1 MRNCVDDLKKIEA
14 AVLKAESTTSGEI
27 VPIIYNKCCNTSWVF
42 PLVFLILLVIWQFIQ
57 ENYFPINSWDG
68 NLMVQVAL
76 PLLLISVLS
85 LFLGNILIIQRFF
98 ISKRRREKNVEDR
111 AELEFY
117 RLVSSKTK
125 NKIGILLFVSLMER
139 YSVVLA
145 DESISSKLPPETWN
159 EVLKLLNSKMNSKE
173 LAKGFV
179 PAIEK
184 CGELL
189 ASRFP
194 RDPQDTNELA
204 NYPILRLD
212 SD

>member
-1 MRNCVDDLKKIEA
+1 MRNYVDDLKKIEA
-14 AVLKAESTTSGEI
+14 AVKKAESTTSGEI
-27 VPIIYNKCCNTSWVF
+27 VPIIYNKCSNTSFVF
-42 PLVFLILLVIWQFIQ
+42 PLVFLILFVIWRFFQ

-76 PLLLISVLS
+76 PVLLISIFS
-85 LFLGNILIIQRFF
+85 FFLGKILIIQRFF
-98 ISKRRREKNVEDR
+98 ISRRRREKEVEDR
-111 AELEFY
+111 AELEFH
-117 RLVSSKTK
+117 RLVSLKTQ
-125 NKIGILLFVSLMER
+125 NKTGILLFVSLMER

-145 DESISSKLPPETWN
+145 DESISKKLPPETWN
-159 EVLKLLNSKMNSKE
+159 EVLKLLNSQMSSKE

-189 ASRFP
+189 TSHFP
-194 RDPQDTNELA
+194 RDPQDKNELA

>member
-1 MRNCVDDLKKIEA
+1 MRNSVDDLKKIEA
-14 AVLKAESTTSGEI
+14 AVKKAESTTSGEI
-27 VPIIYNKCCNTSWVF
+27 VPIIYNKCCNTSFVF
-42 PLVFLILLVIWQFIQ
+42 PLVFLILFVIWRFFQ
-57 ENYFPINSWDG
+57 ENYFPINIWDG

-76 PLLLISVLS
+76 PVLLISVFS
-85 LFLGNILIIQRFF
+85 FFLGKILIIQRFF
-98 ISKRRREKNVEDR
+98 ISRRRREKEVEDR
-111 AELEFY
+111 AELEFH
-117 RLVSSKTK
+117 RLVSLKTE

-145 DESISSKLPPETWN
+145 DESVSKKLPPETWN
-159 EVLKLLNSKMNSKE
+159 EVLKLLNSQMSSKE

-189 ASRFP
+189 TSHFP
-194 RDPQDTNELA
+194 RDPQDKNELA